1 MNEKVVHIDG
11 REVIVSEELLHVD
24 RVQLDESNPR
34 IQFHLDTALTDE
46 PPNQAALG
54 YALTIGNDQYERLRD
69 NVEANRGVLHP
80 IWVVPEEGDYRVI
93 EGNTRL
99 QVYLDLREKYP
110 SDPAWQRIPACV
122 LPERCSKEQFHFIR
136 LEAHLFGTTPWDAY
150 EKARYLYLLSTEE
163 DYSLERLSR
172 LTKLSPSD
180 IRSHIQAFRDMK
192 EQYLKAYP
200 EPGEHQKFS
209 YFVEFRK
216 NADLKRLVD
225 AGELSLVD
233 FCNWV
238 GAGKFRRGEDI
249 RRLAAVLR
257 DPDAKQQLI
266 DVDFEAALDQLA
278 QKDPGARSPL
288 FDKIEAVIE
297 GVRGMPYS
305 EVDEI
310 KRGRHPRKVEL
321 LEELCRVTSGFLAD
335 LKQV

>member
-11 REVIVSEELLHVD
+11 REVIVSEENLELD
-24 RVQLDESNPR
+24 RIRLDEANPR

-69 NVEANRGVLHP
+69 NVEANRGVFHP
-80 IWVVPEEGDYRVI
+80 IWVVPEGSDYRVI

-99 QVYLDLREKYP
+99 QVYLDLRERCP
-110 SDPAWQRIPACV
+110 SDPAWQSIAACV
-122 LPERCSKEQFHFIR
+122 LPERCSREQFHFIR

-163 DYSLERLSR
+163 DYSLDRLSR

-192 EQYLKAYP
+192 EQYLVAYP

-216 NADLKRLVD
+216 NADLKRLVE
-225 AGELSLVD
+225 AGDLSLVD
-233 FCNWV
+233 FCNWI

-257 DPDAKQQLI
+257 DPDARQQLI
-266 DVDFEAALDQLA
+266 DVDFEAAVDQLA
-278 QKDPGARSPL
+278 QSSPGARSPL
-288 FDKIEAVIE
+288 FDKVEAVIE
-297 GVRGMPYS
+297 GIRRMPYS

-310 KRGRHPRKVEL
+310 KHGRNPRKVEL
-321 LEELCRVTSGFLAD
+321 LEELNQVLNDFLED
-335 LKQV
+335 LRQV